1 MQGKYVTS
9 EIWSNSPADVF
20 LLAAGEGSRMGTS
33 KPLLDFDGTT
43 ILERMVVSFRNGGLA
58 RVRVVGRK
66 DDHELAE
73 ATLATGAAYV
83 VNPRPDLGM
92 AGSIVKAIENCDAS
106 WLGVCP
112 ADLPLLSATTI
123 SACVAALGG
132 DVVQPSSEGRPKHP
146 VFIHKRQFPNLK
158 ARLREGFTLRDC
170 LPEIEARTLIES
182 PNPLQFRDVDTPD
195 DVQALLRALR

>member
-1 MQGKYVTS
+1 MQGNYAIS

-33 KPLLDFDGTT
+33 KPLLDFDGST
-43 ILERMVVSFRNGGLA
+43 ILERMVAAFRNGGLA
-58 RVRVVGRK
+58 RVRVIGRK
-66 DDHELAE
+66 DDHRLAE
-73 ATLATGAAYV
+73 ATLAAGAAYV

-92 AGSIVKAIENCDAS
+92 AGSIITAIENCDAP
-106 WLGVCP
+106 WLAVCP
-112 ADLPLLSATTI
+112 ADMPLLSSATI
-123 SACVAALGG
+123 SACVAALAG

-146 VFIHKRQFPNLK
+146 VFIHKRQFTIMK
-158 ARLREGFTLRDC
+158 ARLHEGFTLRDC

-195 DVQALLRALR
+195 DVEALLRALR